1 MNNIKWQAA
10 REAQCLS
17 KLAAYDNQTLITN
30 NTNKKETIHRPYKQ
44 KANMMQSRL
53 DALLWRLALKF

>member
-30 NTNKKETIHRPYKQ
+30 NTNKKKTIQTNK
-44 KANMMQSRL
+44 KTNMVHGVI
-53 DALLWRLALKF
+53 

>member
-30 NTNKKETIHRPYKQ
+30 NTNKKETIHTNNEQTWCKVHVQAYE
-44 KANMMQSRL
+44 NM
-53 DALLWRLALKF
+53 

>member
-17 KLAAYDNQTLITN
+17 ELAAYVNQTLITN
-30 NTNKKETIHRPYKQ
+30 NTNKKETIHTNKKQ
-44 KANMMQSRL
+44 TWCKVHVQAYENRL
-53 DALLWRLALKF
+53 CN